1 MEFPHTIKRPLSWS
15 AISSFQYDPE
25 SWYKKY
31 CLGEKDIETKEMKL
45 GKFVGDKLASDLNY
59 LPQVPRL
66 DTYEHKLMVFFN
78 KMYLVGYMD
87 AFCNKTKKIMYEYKT
102 GKKAWDQ
109 KRADTHGQIDMYLL
123 MHYITT
129 KIPPEEM
136 EVKLVWLP
144 TREDGDFTIQLVE
157 PCIPQ
162 IFTTKRTM
170 TDILNFGAYINKTV
184 KEMEDYISTR
194 K

>member
-1 MEFPHTIKRPLSWS
+1 MPNPRFNIRPLSWS
-15 AISSFQYDPE
+15 QLSAFAYNPDE
-25 SWYKKY
+25 WYRRY
-31 CLGEKDIETKEMKL
+31 VLNEKTPPNKEML
-45 GKFVGDKLASDLNY
+45 FGKFIGDSLSSDPNF

-66 DTYEHKLMVFFN
+66 SKYEHELKVVFN
-78 KMYLVGYMD
+78 GIKMVGYMD
-87 AFCNKTKKIMYEYKT
+87 AFCDDTKKVMYEFKT

-129 KIPPEEM
+129 KIPPEQM

-170 TDILNFGAYINKTV
+170 TDILNFGVYINQTV